1 MRRPIVPTSPK
12 SGTKPAPIRPV
23 TITGARG
30 DWIAD
35 VDGERLAVVHDTWW
49 TGRDA
54 YRDPMVDVDL
64 NAKRYIEYVAKLR
77 ETDRVVVQRDKGK
90 GSLERSGYVG
100 VFSFRDL
107 EVDPA
112 GPITMRLTAR
122 IAHSRN

>member
-1 MRRPIVPTSPK
+1 LPTSRKTVPK
-12 SGTKPAPIRPV
+12 PVPIRPV

-64 NAKRYIEYVAKLR
+64 TTKRYTEYVEKLR
-77 ETDRVVVQRDKGK
+77 GSDRVVVQRDKGK
-90 GSLERSGYVG
+90 GSLERDGYVG

-107 EVDPA
+107 EIDPE
-112 GPITMRLTAR
+112 GPVAMRLTAR
-122 IAHSRN
+122 IANSRT